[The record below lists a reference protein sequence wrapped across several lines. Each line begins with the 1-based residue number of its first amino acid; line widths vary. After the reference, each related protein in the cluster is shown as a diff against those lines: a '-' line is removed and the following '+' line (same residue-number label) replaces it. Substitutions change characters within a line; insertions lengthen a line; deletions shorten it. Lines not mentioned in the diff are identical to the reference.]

1 VLGAVFEVEFDYYVV
16 CWCWKWRLAA
26 KMRARK
32 TKWSKKVNRVLKQLQ
47 HRLDV
52 VANDIDIY
60 SDSRAS

>member
-1 VLGAVFEVEFDYYVV
+1 MRVLGAVVV

-47 HRLDV
+47 HLDV